1 MSFVLYSM
9 FLVYKKK
16 IKKEKEKKR
25 CLLEI
30 LSWLLDDKGG
40 GRLVSCI

>member
-16 IKKEKEKKR
+16 EKEKER

-40 GRLVSCI
+40 GRLVSFI